1 MNNITKYLLPL
12 LSICMGACSTDIVEN
27 ENIFQENNE
36 ITKIIAVSPQMEWD
50 KVDSR
55 TVITM
60 GNYPNGEI
68 VWAEKDTIGIYP
80 NSGDQLSFP
89 IVEGVGTSECV
100 FNGGG
105 WALKADSTYTAYS
118 PFNRSYYYKDKK
130 ELPISMLGQKQI
142 GNNNSTHLGKYDIQ
156 AAQGNKP
163 TNGSL
168 TFALKR
174 KVAFVRFDLT
184 APKAAEWKSITL
196 ESDAHF
202 PVEATMDLSKETP
215 ILTNT
220 SSSNS
225 VTLEL
230 ENVNTNDSLHIVA
243 YMAFLPV
250 DITNKSLSIKLTDNE
265 GNEYSSDASVVN
277 DRTNFEANGIR
288 WITAD
293 FIHKKSVII
302 TDAGTLSNH
311 ISDKEKYS
319 ITQLTI
325 AGPLNSSDIKFIREM
340 IGRDIKGDPTEG
352 KLSNLDIRNCT
363 IVDGGGLYYEDGY
376 SGCGN
381 KYGEINAYMFYQ
393 CTNLQKIA
401 LPNSVTTISESAFSG
416 CSSLS
421 SVILP
426 ENLSYIG
433 SDSFRGC
440 SSLPV
445 ISLPNN
451 VTQIESGAFSGC
463 ESLFWVEILGN
474 VTCFKSSTFTNCQIS
489 DFFCFAITP
498 PTLEYYAFT
507 NSINED
513 AVLYVPS
520 GYKSE
525 YEESDWKTYFS
536 EIKEM

>member
-1 MNNITKYLLPL
+1 MNNITKYLFLL
-12 LSICMGACSTDIVEN
+12 LSICMGACSTDNVEN
-27 ENIFQENNE
+27 ENLFKEDNE
-36 ITKIIAVSPQMEWD
+36 ITKIIAVSPQLDWD

-60 GNYPNGEI
+60 GNHPNGKI
-68 VWAEKDTIGIYP
+68 VWGEKDTIGIYP

-89 IVEGVGTSECV
+89 IVEGVGTSKCV

-118 PFNRSYYYKDKK
+118 PFNRSYYYKDKR
-130 ELPISMLGQKQI
+130 ELPISMLGQKQV

-156 AAQGNKP
+156 AAIGNKP

-184 APKAAEWKSITL
+184 APKAATWKSITL

-202 PVEATMDLSKETP
+202 PIEATMDLSKETP
-215 ILTNT
+215 TLTTT

-230 ENVNTNDSLHIVA
+230 EDVNTDDSLHIVA

-265 GNEYSSDASVVN
+265 GNEYSSDASVIY

-293 FIHKKSVII
+293 FIHKKSVNI

-340 IGRDIKGDPTEG
+340 IGRDINGDLTEG

-363 IVDGGGLYYEDGY
+363 IVDGGGLYYNDGY
-376 SGCGN
+376 SACGN
-381 KYGEINAYMFYQ
+381 IYNVINAYMFYQ
-393 CTNLQKIA
+393 CNNLQKIA
-401 LPNSVTTISESAFSG
+401 LPNSVTTISEFAFSG

-440 SSLPV
+440 SSLPA
-445 ISLPNN
+445 ISLPKD

-489 DFFCFAITP
+489 DFFCFATTP
-498 PTLEYYAFT
+498 PTLEDYTFA
-507 NSINED
+507 NSIKEN

-520 GYKSE
+520 GCKSK